1 MRSSFEGTFIPP
13 YIGVDLSDRYANQP
27 RPVDVCGLTPVA
39 NGGAFDA
46 KFWQW
51 AWPTG
56 GDPLVVQDSRVL
68 HEVLSAT
75 AVMIDGT
82 QGLASPGRTAR
93 QCEVT
98 LNAAGK
104 TPSVLPPLGVPY
116 AGFMRSSVDLFAA
129 FHALAIPIGPVD
141 HRSGVSEVYPASL
154 WIALS
159 PRPLPQKKTR
169 EGRVA
174 RRVLLERLGVR
185 GLPDAPSHDEN
196 DACVSALIAAAA
208 CGEVAGLGVR
218 NVGLPAQVEGGV
230 LREGWMVVP
239 VLSEELSARLREA
252 TPEVRGQPPSQLQQF
267 SAQPQQPPAEPQQP
281 LAEHQ
286 QPPTGEEVLSRAN
299 RLLVWLASLVHHGVP
314 RVCTYGDVYRHL
326 FRPPQGWSF
335 TPNNISDVLRV
346 ASHSTA
352 VTLPELG
359 PVLLDTFI
367 VNSATLIPGDQHW
380 AQTAYDTEDWGRVFA
395 GAELLEIYPQG

>member
-1 MRSSFEGTFIPP
+1 MRSSFDGTLIPP

-27 RPVDVCGLTPVA
+27 RQIDVCGLTPVA
-39 NGGAFDA
+39 NGGGVDA

-51 AWPTG
+51 AWPTS
-56 GDPLVVQDSRVL
+56 GDPLVVRDSRVL
-68 HEVLSAT
+68 HEVLSAA

-104 TPSVLPPLGVPY
+104 TPSVLPRLGVPY

-129 FHALAIPIGPVD
+129 FHALAVPVGPVD
-141 HRSGVSEVYPASL
+141 HRRGVSEVYPASL

-218 NVGLPAQVEGGV
+218 NVGLPVQVEGGV

-239 VLSEELSARLREA
+239 VLSEELSASLREA
-252 TPEVRGQPPSQLQQF
+252 TPEVRGQPPSQQQQV
-267 SAQPQQPPAEPQQP
+267 SAQPHQLP
-281 LAEHQ
+281 AEHQ
-286 QPPTGEEVLSRAN
+286 PPPTGEEVLSRAN
-299 RLLVWLASLVHHGVP
+299 RLVVWLASLVHHGMP

-326 FRPPQGWSF
+326 FRPQQGWSF

-346 ASHSTA
+346 ASSSTA
-352 VTLPELG
+352 MILPELG
-359 PVLLDTFI
+359 PVRLDTFI

-395 GAELLEIYPQG
+395 GAELLEIYPPG

>member
-1 MRSSFEGTFIPP
+1 M
-13 YIGVDLSDRYANQP
+13 
-27 RPVDVCGLTPVA
+27 
-39 NGGAFDA
+39 
-46 KFWQW
+46 
-51 AWPTG
+51 
-56 GDPLVVQDSRVL
+56 
-68 HEVLSAT
+68 
-75 AVMIDGT
+75 
-82 QGLASPGRTAR
+82 
-93 QCEVT
+93 
-98 LNAAGK
+98 
-104 TPSVLPPLGVPY
+104 
-116 AGFMRSSVDLFAA
+116 
-129 FHALAIPIGPVD
+129 
-141 HRSGVSEVYPASL
+141 
-154 WIALS
+154 
-159 PRPLPQKKTR
+159 
-169 EGRVA
+169 A

-196 DACVSALIAAAA
+196 DACVSALIAAAE

-218 NVGLPAQVEGGV
+218 TVGLPVQVEGGV

-252 TPEVRGQPPSQLQQF
+252 TLEVRGKPPSQLQQF

-281 LAEHQ
+281 PAEHQ

-299 RLLVWLASLVHHGVP
+299 RLLVWLASLVHHGMP

-326 FRPPQGWSF
+326 FRPQQGWSF
-335 TPNNISDVLRV
+335 TPNNISDVLQV
-346 ASHSTA
+346 ASNSTA

-359 PVLLDTFI
+359 PVRLDTFI